1 MMKKRPFAFLLGT
14 LITLPF
20 SAQSQPVSF
29 DQAWQIVQQQS
40 DALSASRANLQRYQH
55 LQASK
60 DSLNLPKV
68 TLSAN
73 YTRLDDDVTLS
84 AGQVAESSN
93 VDLSGLGHM
102 LPPSVIQSLAGASS
116 TITEKDIFSSSIRAI
131 WPIFTGGRITA
142 AQEIAKGQTEEAR
155 SQLEMERQAKFE
167 DLTKFYFSV
176 VLAKKV
182 VETRHAV
189 EDGLEKHRNFA
200 LKMEKQGQIAKVE
213 RLQAEASLDKA
224 KVDRKKAERDLD
236 IAKTALAKM
245 LNVKDVQLQSA
256 LFINDSLPPMSAFVD
271 QTLNTYPG
279 LQLLD
284 AKEQQASN
292 FVKAEDGKY
301 FPNVY
306 LYGDYTVYEHDSLAS
321 QMKPDWLV
329 GVGVSIPLI
338 DSSGRSDRSQAAHS
352 AVQQVQHLKAQAQKD
367 LQVLVEKTYL
377 EAEQAKEE
385 VNGLTSSLN
394 LASENLKLR
403 QRAFSQGLS
412 NSLEV
417 VDAQLYLASIKTQQH
432 AARFNYLIALNKLLA
447 LSNEM
452 TTFHQYEHRANLETQ
467 S

>member
-1 MMKKRPFAFLLGT
+1 MMKRPCAVLLGG
-14 LITLPF
+14 LIALPF
-20 SAQSQPVSF
+20 STQSQPVSF

-60 DSLNLPKV
+60 DRLNLPSI
-68 TLSAN
+68 TLSAH
-73 YTRLDDDVTLS
+73 YTRLSDDVTLS
-84 AGQVAESSN
+84 AKQVAESSSI
-93 VDLSGLGHM
+93 DLSGLGHM

-155 SQLEMERQAKFE
+155 SQLEMERQAKFD
-167 DLTKFYFSV
+167 DLTQFYFSV
-176 VLAKKV
+176 VLAQQV

-189 EDGLEKHRNFA
+189 EDGLRKHRDFA

-236 IAKTALAKM
+236 IAKTALASM
-245 LNVKDVQLQSA
+245 LNVEDIQLQSH

-271 QTLNTYPG
+271 QTLKTYPG
-279 LQLLD
+279 LHLLD
-284 AKEQQASN
+284 AKEQQAN
-292 FVKAEDGKY
+292 HLVKAEDGKY

-329 GVGVSIPLI
+329 GIGVSIPLI
-338 DSSGRSDRSQAAHS
+338 DSSGRSERSQAAHS
-352 AVQQVQHLKAQAQKD
+352 AVQQVQHLKAQARKD
-367 LQVLVEKTYL
+367 LQVFVEKTYL

-385 VNGLTSSLN
+385 VNGLISSVN
-394 LASENLKLR
+394 LAEENLKLR

-432 AARFNYLIALNKLLA
+432 AARFHYLIALNKLLA

-452 TTFHQYEHRANLETQ
+452 TTFHQYEHRANLET
-467 S
+467 SS

>member
-1 MMKKRPFAFLLGT
+1 MMNKRPLVVLLGALLT
-14 LITLPF
+14 QPL
-20 SAQSQPVSF
+20 SAFAQPVNF

-40 DALSASRANLQRYQH
+40 DSLSASQANLERYQH

-84 AGQVAESSN
+84 AHQIAESSN
-93 VDLSGLGHM
+93 VDLSRLAHM
-102 LPPSVIQSLAGASS
+102 LPPSVIQSLGGATS
-116 TITEKDIFSSSIRAI
+116 TITEKDIFSSSIRAV
-131 WPIFTGGRITA
+131 WPIFTGGKITA

-155 SQLEMERQAKFE
+155 SQLEMERQAKYE

-176 VLAKKV
+176 VLAEKV
-182 VETRHAV
+182 VETRQAV
-189 EDGLEKHRNFA
+189 EKGLEKHRDFA

-213 RLQAEASLDKA
+213 RLQAEASFDKA
-224 KVDRKKAERDLD
+224 KVDRKKAERDLE
-236 IAKTALAKM
+236 IAKTALAKL
-245 LNVKDVQLQSA
+245 LNVDSVELDSQ
-256 LFINDSLPPMSAFVD
+256 LFINDALPPLSAFVD

-284 AKEQQASN
+284 AKAQQASN
-292 FVKAEDGKY
+292 LVKAEDGKY
-301 FPNVY
+301 YPNVY
-306 LYGDYTVYEHDSLAS
+306 LYGNYTVYEHESLAS
-321 QMKPDWLV
+321 QMKPDWMV

-352 AVQQVQHLKAQAQKD
+352 AVQQVQYLKAQAKKD

-385 VNGLTSSLN
+385 VNGLDSSLN
-394 LASENLKLR
+394 LAEENLKLR

-417 VDAQLYLASIKTQQH
+417 VDAQLYLASIRTQQH

-452 TTFHQYEHRANLETQ
+452 NTFEQYENRAILENH

>member
-1 MMKKRPFAFLLGT
+1 M
-14 LITLPF
+14 
-20 SAQSQPVSF
+20 
-29 DQAWQIVQQQS
+29 
-40 DALSASRANLQRYQH
+40 
-55 LQASK
+55 
-60 DSLNLPKV
+60 
-68 TLSAN
+68 
-73 YTRLDDDVTLS
+73 
-84 AGQVAESSN
+84 
-93 VDLSGLGHM
+93 
-102 LPPSVIQSLAGASS
+102 
-116 TITEKDIFSSSIRAI
+116 
-131 WPIFTGGRITA
+131 
-142 AQEIAKGQTEEAR
+142 
-155 SQLEMERQAKFE
+155 
-167 DLTKFYFSV
+167 
-176 VLAKKV
+176 
-182 VETRHAV
+182 
-189 EDGLEKHRNFA
+189 
-200 LKMEKQGQIAKVE
+200 
-213 RLQAEASLDKA
+213 
-224 KVDRKKAERDLD
+224 
-236 IAKTALAKM
+236 
-245 LNVKDVQLQSA
+245 
-256 LFINDSLPPMSAFVD
+256 
-271 QTLNTYPG
+271 
-279 LQLLD
+279 
-284 AKEQQASN
+284 
-292 FVKAEDGKY
+292 KAEDGKY